1 MGAASAAWDR
11 ADDSEA
17 AADRH
22 KCPFEALSRFL
33 SARGLRYM
41 WRAAISGGGA
51 EGTMQ
56 QRWGL
61 PIVAWPSRLRPNY
74 WDGVALPLVLGSV
87 VLLAWASRQMGAPY
101 RLGQALAISLDPRY
115 LPEYGLRTVLRMAL
129 ALAASLAFSLAYA
142 AFAAK
147 SRRAEKLLIPVLDI
161 LQSVPILGF
170 LSITVTGFIALFPG
184 SLMGYECAAIFAI
197 FTSQAWN
204 MTFSLYQSFI
214 GVPQDLREAARMY
227 HLSPWQSFWQLEVP
241 FATPQLIWNMMM
253 SVSGGWFFVV
263 ASEAISVNGQ
273 DVKLPGIGSYIAL
286 AIEQR
291 DLAAVGYAILAML
304 VLILIYDQLLF
315 RPLLA
320 WAQRFKVEAVTQDE
334 IEPPWFLIMLQ
345 RARLFD
351 VMRSVFDEAAAL
363 LSRLARRAA
372 PRRAGAHR
380 LRFGAAGA
388 RWADLVWNGL
398 LIAGVAYA
406 LIDIAR
412 FVDSEVGLREVLH
425 VLLLGLCTLA
435 RVVVLIALAAL
446 IWVPIG
452 VWIGLRPRLARRVQP
467 IVQFLAA
474 FPANLFFPVAVVA
487 ILRFHLNVEIWVS
500 PLMILGTQ
508 WYILFNVIAG
518 TLALPTDYQFV
529 ASNLGV
535 SRFLWWRRLIL
546 PAIFPAFVT
555 GAVTASGGSWNA
567 SIVAEIVRWGNDTLV
582 ATGIGAYIAEAT
594 EKGDFPRIALGI
606 CVLCVYVLLFN
617 RLLWRRLYL
626 LAEERLRL
634 D

>member
-1 MGAASAAWDR
+1 
-11 ADDSEA
+11 
-17 AADRH
+17 
-22 KCPFEALSRFL
+22 
-33 SARGLRYM
+33 
-41 WRAAISGGGA
+41 
-51 EGTMQ
+51 MQ

-74 WDGVALPLVLGSV
+74 WDGVALPLVLGAV
-87 VLLAWASRQMGAPY
+87 VLVAWASQQMSVPY
-101 RLGQALAISLDPRY
+101 KVGQELPISLDPLK

-129 ALAASLAFSLAYA
+129 ALVASLVFSLAYA
-142 AFAAK
+142 ALAAK
-147 SRRAEKLLIPVLDI
+147 SRRAEKLLIPALDI

-170 LSITVTGFIALFPG
+170 LSITVTGFVALFPG
-184 SLMGYECAAIFAI
+184 SLLGYECAAIFAI

-214 GVPQDLREAARMY
+214 AVPQDLREAARMY

-241 FATPQLIWNMMM
+241 IALPNLVWNMMM

-263 ASEAISVNGQ
+263 ASEAITVAGN

-286 AIEQR
+286 AIDRR

-304 VLILIYDQLLF
+304 FFILVYDQLLF

-320 WAQRFKVEAVTQDE
+320 WVQRFKVEAIGQDE
-334 IEPPWFLIMLQ
+334 VEPPWFLIMLQ

-351 VMRSVFDEAAAL
+351 LLLALFDRMAAVVSRAHHAVPGRVRPARAPPPLPRWIDLGWNSVLAFGSLAAL
-363 LSRLARRAA
+363 VYIGLFVRTEVS
-372 PRRAGAHR
+372 AG
-380 LRFGAAGA
+380 
-388 RWADLVWNGL
+388 
-398 LIAGVAYA
+398 
-406 LIDIAR
+406 
-412 FVDSEVGLREVLH
+412 EVLH
-425 VLLLGLCTLA
+425 VLLLGLATLV

-452 VWIGLRPRLARRVQP
+452 VWIGLRPRLAHRVQP
-467 IVQFLAA
+467 VVQFLSA
-474 FPANLFFPVAVVA
+474 FPANLFFPVAVYLIVTY
-487 ILRFHLNVEIWVS
+487 HLSVEVWVS

-508 WYILFNVIAG
+508 WYILFNIIAG

-535 SRFLWWRRLIL
+535 SRWLWWRRLVL
-546 PAIFPAFVT
+546 PGIFPAFVT

-567 SIVAEIVRWGNDTLV
+567 SIVAEVVKWGNDTLV
-582 ATGIGAYIAEAT
+582 ATGVGAYIAQAT
-594 EKGDFPRIALGI
+594 EKGDFPRVALGI
-606 CVLCVYVLLFN
+606 VVLCLYVLLFN
-617 RLLWRRLYL
+617 RLLWRRLYN